1 MKQVDKSHALIDGIL
16 LEYDVCLN
24 SLDTVY
30 RLNYTEYEYLGQG
43 VIDNVC
49 GRQHLGKEQKY
60 FYKKI
65 IEKKKRS
72 SW

>member
-1 MKQVDKSHALIDGIL
+1 MSRDKSHALINGIIQ
-16 LEYDVCLN
+16 EYDVCLN

-30 RLNYTEYEYLGQG
+30 ELNYTEYNYLGQG
-43 VIDNVC
+43 VIVDVN
-49 GRQHLGKEQKY
+49 GRKSHGNCQKY

-65 IEKKKRS
+65 IKKEKRS

>member
-1 MKQVDKSHALIDGIL
+1 MDKSHALINGIIQ
-16 LEYDVCLN
+16 EYDVCLN

-30 RLNYTEYEYLGQG
+30 KLNYTEYDYLGQG
-43 VIDNVC
+43 VIVDVN
-49 GRQHLGKEQKY
+49 GRKHLGKEQKY

-65 IEKKKRS
+65 VEKKKRS

>member
-1 MKQVDKSHALIDGIL
+1 VKESDKSHALIKGIL
-16 LEYDVCLN
+16 QEYDVCLN

-30 RLNYTEYEYLGQG
+30 KLNYTEYEYLGQG

-49 GRQHLGKEQKY
+49 GVNHHGKEQKY

-65 IEKKKRS
+65 VEKKKRS